1 MTHAL
6 TRTSPFGERFV
17 GRCDKC
23 GQEGFGM
30 GGALEPCPMD
40 HLVSDE
46 QALLDCLS
54 RDVDPASA
62 DLPPTLPAARE
73 LPEVRAVQDAL
84 DALMDALDQFDGG
97 RDGVLKVNART
108 ALAAIRK
115 AQEPTP

>member
-54 RDVDPASA
+54 RDDEPARA
-62 DLPPTLPAARE
+62 RAALQGE
-73 LPEVRAVQDAL
+73 TE
-84 DALMDALDQFDGG
+84 
-97 RDGVLKVNART
+97 
-108 ALAAIRK
+108 
-115 AQEPTP
+115 